1 MVLKLRKSECSTS
14 NGLQFGVETREI
26 WLIEA
31 KLCKGHAITGL
42 SLGQIVFGCLGSI
55 FCGNWVH
62 WVSLFSLT
70 LSLVAGLFW

>member
-31 KLCKGHAITGL
+31 KLCKGHAIMGL
-42 SLGQIVFGCLGSI
+42 SSGQIVFWSFGLNFVAIGSI
-55 FCGNWVH
+55 GF
-62 WVSLFSLT
+62 F
-70 LSLVAGLFW
+70 